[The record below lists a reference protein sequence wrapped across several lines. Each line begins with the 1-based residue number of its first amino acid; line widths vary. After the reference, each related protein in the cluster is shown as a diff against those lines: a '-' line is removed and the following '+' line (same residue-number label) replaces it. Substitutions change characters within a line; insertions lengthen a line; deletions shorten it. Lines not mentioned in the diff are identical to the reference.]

1 MTCHRIFL
9 CCDGLYFGDDF
20 FRSSEKERDRIM
32 QITIRGH
39 HLSITPA
46 IEENIRDKFAE
57 MTKHLDQV
65 NSMQVKLS
73 KDHQLDKRSKK
84 GSANHIAEAI
94 VRLPGIELFAQASA
108 DDMYTSIKK
117 LTEKLKKQLH
127 RYRTMQN
134 EYQALTLAPVSI

>member
-1 MTCHRIFL
+1 M
-9 CCDGLYFGDDF
+9 
-20 FRSSEKERDRIM
+20 
-32 QITIRGH
+32 TIRGH

-46 IEENIRDKFAE
+46 IEENIRDKFTQ
-57 MTKHLDQV
+57 MTKHIDQV

-108 DDMYTSIKK
+108 DDMYSAITK
-117 LTEKLKKQLH
+117 LTDKLKRQLDKH
-127 RYRTMQN
+127 RKMQLN
-134 EYQALTLAPVSI
+134 FEALEVLAT

>member
-1 MTCHRIFL
+1 
-9 CCDGLYFGDDF
+9 
-20 FRSSEKERDRIM
+20 M

-46 IEENIRDKFAE
+46 IEDDIRNKFAQ

-94 VRLPGIELFAQASA
+94 VRLPGVELFAQATA

-117 LTEKLKKQLH
+117 LTEKLKRQLH
-127 RYRTMQN
+127 RHRKMQLD
-134 EYQALTLAPVSI
+134 YQPVIVSV

>member
-1 MTCHRIFL
+1 
-9 CCDGLYFGDDF
+9 
-20 FRSSEKERDRIM
+20 M

-57 MTKHLDQV
+57 MTKHIDQV

-108 DDMYTSIKK
+108 DDMYTSIKQ
-117 LTEKLKKQLH
+117 LTEKLRKQLD
-127 RYRTMQN
+127 RYRKMQN
-134 EYQALTLAPVSI
+134 EYQAFEV

>member
-1 MTCHRIFL
+1 
-9 CCDGLYFGDDF
+9 
-20 FRSSEKERDRIM
+20 M

-57 MTKHLDQV
+57 MTTHIDQV

-108 DDMYTSIKK
+108 DDMYTSIKQ
-117 LTEKLKKQLH
+117 LTEKLKKQLD
-127 RYRTMQN
+127 RYRKMQN
-134 EYQALTLAPVSI
+134 EYQAFEV

>member
-1 MTCHRIFL
+1 
-9 CCDGLYFGDDF
+9 
-20 FRSSEKERDRIM
+20 M

-46 IEENIRDKFAE
+46 IEDDIRNKFAQ

-94 VRLPGIELFAQASA
+94 VRLPGVELFAQATA

-117 LTEKLKKQLH
+117 LTEKLKRQLH
-127 RYRTMQN
+127 RHRKMQLD
-134 EYQALTLAPVSI
+134 YQPIIVSA

>member
-1 MTCHRIFL
+1 
-9 CCDGLYFGDDF
+9 
-20 FRSSEKERDRIM
+20 M

-46 IEENIRDKFAE
+46 IEENIRCKFAD

-73 KDHQLDKRSKK
+73 KDHQIDKRSRK

-94 VRLPGIELFAQASA
+94 VRLPGVELFAQATG

-117 LTEKLKKQLH
+117 LTEKLKKQLTRH
-127 RYRTMQN
+127 RKMQMDF
-134 EYQALTLAPVSI
+134 QPLPI